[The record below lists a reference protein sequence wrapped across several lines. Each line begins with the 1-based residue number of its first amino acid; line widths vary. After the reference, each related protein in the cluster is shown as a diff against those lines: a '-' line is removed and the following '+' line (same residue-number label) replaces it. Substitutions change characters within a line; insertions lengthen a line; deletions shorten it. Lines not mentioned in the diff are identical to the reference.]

1 MPYVPNA
8 TDTSQ
13 PTTSQTVESAALEF
27 RTLKIRVNALETA
40 MNVEDVKDLRV
51 PEISVPAIPP
61 IATRAGKVLGFD
73 AGGNPVA
80 VAVAGTTDPSLR
92 TDLAASGG
100 SALVGFLQAGTNA
113 EPRSAQSKMR
123 DVVSVKDFGA
133 VGDGVT
139 DDTAAIQTAADR
151 AMAIRGT
158 LYFPEAN
165 AGAYYKITAPI
176 TFTSVCHILGAGP
189 IGTTVLGVGLS
200 AGTYLF
206 DFDCLAANSVEQ
218 IDVSRMTL
226 RSDNASPRA
235 MRLKNVSYFSS
246 TDLRVYNLAGGIDI
260 DGTRCFS
267 HTVEALNSYLIT
279 NATVRWLST
288 FNGGGQFTFV
298 GCTFAG
304 DYGVHFISGAF
315 VDDVS
320 FTGCNW
326 EQCFTHSMYVQGTC
340 AGLSVVGSRTEGCN
354 GVDFNIAPSG
364 AAEYVGGLNIS
375 GNVFSASDAGSIGRI
390 YLGGGSGKVRG
401 FSVAG
406 NVVTH
411 GTDSFSG
418 SLVHL
423 NGDGESGVVAGN
435 YLRGTTAT
443 AVNTQRNGVV
453 VFGNENLSGKLAEWW
468 GLASWVAKQSSYT
481 ATATGMTTSPTGTV
495 KYSVVGNTVTL
506 DIPSISGTSN
516 ATTFTL
522 TGGPTDIRPAADKDV
537 LLSITDNGT
546 GAVGFAR
553 VKTTG
558 VIELYATVAGNS
570 FANSGT
576 KAVRPNSITY
586 TLA

>member
-1 MPYVPNA
+1 MPTINQLSSIGEVTSADQIPTYDESNGDARKMSVLQLQDYMQDNLSFPGVASNA
-8 TDTSQ
+8 SGVTYNPAGTGA
-13 PTTSQTVESAALEF
+13 TARTVES
-27 RTLKIRVNALETA
+27 K
-40 MNVEDVKDLRV
+40 LR
-51 PEISVPAIPP
+51 E
-61 IATRAGKVLGFD
+61 
-73 AGGNPVA
+73 
-80 VAVAGTTDPSLR
+80 
-92 TDLAASGG
+92 
-100 SALVGFLQAGTNA
+100 
-113 EPRSAQSKMR
+113 
-123 DVVSVKDFGA
+123 VVSVKDFGA

-139 DDTAAIQTAADR
+139 DDTAAIQNAANR

-176 TFTSVCHILGAGP
+176 IFSSVCHIRGAGP

-206 DFDCLAANSVEQ
+206 DFNCLAANSVEQ
-218 IDVSRMTL
+218 IDISCMTL

-246 TDLRVYNLAGGIDI
+246 TDLRLYNLSVGIAI

-267 HTVEALNSYLIT
+267 HTITNLNSYLISSET
-279 NATVRWLST
+279 IRWLST
-288 FNGGGQFTFV
+288 FNGGGHFTFV

-304 DYGVHFISGAF
+304 NYGTQVDAGAF
-315 VDDVS
+315 IDNIN

-326 EQCFTHSMYVQGTC
+326 EQCVTHSLYVQGTC
-340 AGLSVVGSRTEGCN
+340 AGLSVVGSRTEGCD

-364 AAEYVGGLNIS
+364 AAEYVGGLNIA
-375 GNVFSASDAGSIGRI
+375 GNVFSASDAGAIGRI

-401 FSVAG
+401 FSVTG

-418 SLVHL
+418 SLVYL
-423 NGDGESGVVAGN
+423 NGEGESGVISGN

-443 AVNTQRNGVV
+443 AVSAQRAGVI
-453 VFGNENLSGKLAEWW
+453 VFGNENLSGKLAELW
-468 GLASWVAKQSSYT
+468 GNATWAVKQSSYT

-506 DIPSISGTSN
+506 DIPIVSGTSN
-516 ATTFTL
+516 SVDFTL
-522 TGGPTDIRPAADKDV
+522 TGGPVDIRPAADKDM
-537 LLSITDNGT
+537 LITITDNGT
-546 GAVGFAR
+546 VALGIIR

-558 VIELYATVAGNS
+558 VLELYASITGSA
-570 FANSGT
+570 FTNSGT
-576 KAVRPNSITY
+576 KAVRPNSVTY